1 MADRARQKTDKMLR
15 DLERR
20 VRAVYESDPSLRR
33 IQAKYNK
40 YMESVASQTKEAYWD
55 FQNETDTNTK
65 QTLKKKY
72 IEDVKKLT
80 IQNRVYKDMISEFT
94 RIMASVNQSALDL
107 VNAEMEEIYAL
118 NYNQLAVDCRKI
130 GIKVNG

>member
-1 MADRARQKTDKMLR
+1 MDKARKKTDKMLR

-20 VRAVYESDPSLRR
+20 VKAIYESDPSLRR

-40 YMESVASQTKEAYWD
+40 YMESVANQTKEAYWD

>member
-20 VRAVYESDPSLRR
+20 VRAIYESDPSLLR
-33 IQAKYNK
+33 IQAKYDK
-40 YMESVASQTKEAYWD
+40 YMESVESQTKEAYWA
-55 FQNETDTNTK
+55 FQNETDTNTR

-80 IQNRVYKDMISEFT
+80 IKNKVYKDMMSEFT

-107 VNAEMEEIYAL
+107 VNAEMTDVYTL